1 MQRGA
6 QQQETSVKAHP
17 MASLLSAAALVAPMC
32 AAGASISATYHPL
45 TGDQWFADFVVTGD
59 GAPSVIKDLTVY
71 FPDSSFAGL
80 VLNSSPANWDSLI
93 VQPDVALHSAGFLD
107 SLALGSG
114 IGNGASLGGFQVK
127 FDYLGQG
134 VPPALHFDI
143 NDAEFQPLFSGLT
156 TVAAVPEPEAAWLM
170 ALGLGAIAGARIRK
184 HRKIQ
189 VGGAA

>member
-1 MQRGA
+1 
-6 QQQETSVKAHP
+6 

-59 GAPSVIKDLTVY
+59 GAPSVIKDFTVY

-143 NDAEFQPLFSGLT
+143 NDAEFQPLFSGVT